1 MNLWPCVL
9 FLIAAALGGW
19 VWWRT
24 RVRAAEIRRIA
35 ELYGFHYLGEVL
47 PPSLPLKDLPLR
59 TITSVSNAI
68 DGERR
73 GRRVIA
79 FDCRF
84 GEGKG
89 SWRRTVI
96 AVQADRT
103 GITASSFDPGVQID
117 QIANWTF
124 LYRPKQLAPIA
135 RQLTPVSE
143 LSACLEAI

>member
-19 VWWRT
+19 VWWRS

-35 ELYGFHYLGEVL
+35 ELYGFRYLGRVL

-59 TITSVSNAI
+59 TITSVWNAI

-73 GRRVIA
+73 GRRVIV
-79 FDCRF
+79 FDCKF

-96 AVQADRT
+96 AVQADRA
-103 GITASSFDPGVQID
+103 GITASSFDPSVQID
-117 QIANWTF
+117 QIADWAF
-124 LYRPKQLAPIA
+124 LYRPKQLALIA

-143 LSACLEAI
+143 LSAYLEAI